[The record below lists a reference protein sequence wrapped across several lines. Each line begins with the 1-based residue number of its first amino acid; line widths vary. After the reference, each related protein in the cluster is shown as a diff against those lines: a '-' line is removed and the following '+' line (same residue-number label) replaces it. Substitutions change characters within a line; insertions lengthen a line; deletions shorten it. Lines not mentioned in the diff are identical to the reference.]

1 MSRLSK
7 ITSGHESLPRRQHTM
22 DRFVTRDSVTPA
34 RAAVAPRKNIAGKV
48 IDDDKLIDKNRGKA
62 KKGGFVSLSGLCKP
76 GQQAL
81 FKICG
86 GKVTMCVDSSDSAQK
101 ELAAQSGVTVD
112 SVRFPPYFY
121 EILLGRVNVRKPA
134 ELAKVKE
141 RMYGSGRAYFG
152 YPHNA
157 VYLRAEDGSIMPLEN
172 ERFLH
177 PLLGRVVWFCD
188 GTYWELDEDGH
199 RTRNRAGRAASGEGG
214 ESDVSGG
221 GSGADA
227 GAAGPGVGGSG
238 RVGVRADEGAVSG
251 PV

>member
-1 MSRLSK
+1 
-7 ITSGHESLPRRQHTM
+7 M
-22 DRFVTRDSVTPA
+22 DRFVTRDSATPA
-34 RAAVAPRKNIAGKV
+34 RAVVAPRKNIAGKV
-48 IDDDKLIDKNRGKA
+48 IDDDNLNDKLNNKLIDKNRGKA

-81 FKICG
+81 FKICH

-101 ELAAQSGVTVD
+101 ELAAESGVTVD

-134 ELAKVKE
+134 ELAKAKE

-177 PLLGRVVWFCD
+177 PLLGHVVWFCD
-188 GTYWELDEDGH
+188 GTYWELDEDGNQ
-199 RTRNRAGRAASGEGG
+199 TGNRAGRAASGESCEG
-214 ESDVSGG
+214 DVSGG

-238 RVGVRADEGAVSG
+238 
-251 PV
+251 